1 MERMWEGLKAA
12 RSNEPP
18 RSVHALVSKPRLLF
32 LQELPAWVNHGS
44 KRTETAV
51 TTFTAKR
58 RKRTVQRNWFISE
71 NSEHATTGRVSWTR
85 ESLVYTTWRVYGH
98 LYIYL
103 R

>member
-1 MERMWEGLKAA
+1 MERMREGLKAA

-44 KRTETAV
+44 NRTETAV

-58 RKRTVQRNWFISE
+58 RK
-71 NSEHATTGRVSWTR
+71 GRGKEIGLSAKTQSMLPQDA
-85 ESLVYTTWRVYGH
+85 SLGLGNRWCILHGGFMGIYTS
-98 LYIYL
+98 I
-103 R
+103 